1 MDNVKPHLRSFDG
14 LDRLLPSKVDVSDT
28 VNLLESILFHDDIC
42 DNDAVVLVE
51 QPDVSV
57 LLYMH
62 VTILNSI
69 SYMHPTY
76 VHFLPPPS

>member
-1 MDNVKPHLRSFDG
+1 MDNVKPYLRSFDG

-51 QPDVSV
+51 QPGVSV
-57 LLYMH
+57 LLYAC
-62 VTILNSI
+62 TILNSI